1 MLKAIELPYA
11 LDALEPYYS
20 KETLDL
26 HYNILYK
33 GYVNKTNDVLEKLEM
48 ARANNN
54 FENIKC
60 LEKELSFQGSG
71 VILHELFF
79 KNMTPIDKI
88 TSASY
93 ELQQKI
99 TEDFGSFESFKSQ
112 FMAAAAVVEASG
124 WCILAWVPDFK
135 KLEILQCEK
144 HQNLTLWGCKPLL
157 VLDMWEH
164 SYYLQYKTKR
174 PDYISAFWN
183 LINWSVVSERFSKI
197 SCIRIRKKYQPILEL
212 SAGIFLLFF
221 FFFYKYYSFN
231 IFQAFIY
238 F

>member
-1 MLKAIELPYA
+1 MIKMIELPYS
-11 LDALEPYYS
+11 LDALEPFYS

-33 GYVNKTNDVLEKLEM
+33 GYVDKTNTVLSNLKE
-48 ARANNN
+48 ARTNND
-54 FENIKC
+54 FKNIKC

-79 KNMTPIDKI
+79 ENMSPVTQI
-88 TSASY
+88 TSPDY
-93 ELQQKI
+93 KLVEKI
-99 TEDFGSFESFKSQ
+99 VQDFGSFESFKEQ
-112 FMAAAAVVEASG
+112 FIQAAAVVEASG
-124 WCILAWVPDFK
+124 WCVLALVPNFQ

-183 LINWSVVSERFSKI
+183 IINWKEVSRRF
-197 SCIRIRKKYQPILEL
+197 LEIDL
-212 SAGIFLLFF
+212 VADV
-221 FFFYKYYSFN
+221 
-231 IFQAFIY
+231 
-238 F
+238 